1 MRRDAHHHLVHA
13 RHERRN
19 GVRQDLGGKRVAAAV
34 DVDAHA
40 PQGHNL
46 LACQAAVT
54 FGGKPRFPALAVV
67 EIEDALDG
75 VGKRVK
81 EILVHL
87 GLRRRDLGLR
97 QLEGLH
103 GRDVRLLV
111 ESRYGLVA
119 IAIHLRGGRTGL
131 RENLIV
137 ENRRSRDAR
146 LVEHLVKP
154 ELYRLH
160 IPHPPFMRIFVSP
173 HS

>member
-1 MRRDAHHHLVHA
+1 M
-13 RHERRN
+13 
-19 GVRQDLGGKRVAAAV
+19 
-34 DVDAHA
+34 
-40 PQGHNL
+40 
-46 LACQAAVT
+46 
-54 FGGKPRFPALAVV
+54 

-119 IAIHLRGGRTGL
+119 IAIHLRDGRTGL

>member
-13 RHERRN
+13 CHERRD
-19 GVRQDLGGKRVAAAV
+19 GVRQDLGGKRVTAAV

-40 PQGHNL
+40 PQGHDL
-46 LACQAAVT
+46 LACQATVSI
-54 FGGKPRFPALAVV
+54 GGKPRFPALALV

-75 VGKRVK
+75 VGKRVEK
-81 EILVHL
+81 ILVYL

-103 GRDVRLLV
+103 GRDARLLA
-111 ESRYGLVA
+111 ELRYGLVA
-119 IAIHLRGGRTGL
+119 VAIHLRGGRTGL
-131 RENLIV
+131 REDLLV